1 MWVLDIL
8 VLGTPGPWNPWT
20 LGLLDLF
27 PPPTLPHISPYIL
40 LPPPISSY
48 YSPPLVWFGLV
59 WFILMLKR
67 YYILLH
73 SLPLTSS
80 HLLPIPP
87 SYSTLLLTPPTSS
100 RGSYMKRF
108 QCYSARKSFMG
119 GGGWWWWRHC
129 NYSYKLQVHVSY

>member
-87 SYSTLLLTPPTSS
+87 SYPTLLPNLLLTPPTSS
-100 RGSYMKRF
+100 RGISDDYWVHTWRDF
-108 QCYSARKSFMG
+108 NVILLRKVS
-119 GGGWWWWRHC
+119 WVVVET
-129 NYSYKLQVHVSY
+129 LQL